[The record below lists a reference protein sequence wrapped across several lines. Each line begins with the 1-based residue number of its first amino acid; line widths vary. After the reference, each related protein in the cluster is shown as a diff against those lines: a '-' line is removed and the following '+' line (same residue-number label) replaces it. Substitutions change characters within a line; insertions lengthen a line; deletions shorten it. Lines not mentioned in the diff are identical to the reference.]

1 MLASNAHE
9 NKRRTFK
16 KFIPNKICFGG
27 ITGYT
32 QITFDIEYLEKIVF
46 NFKWWSNIYRRTTG
60 RDFFCVCLL

>member
-16 KFIPNKICFGG
+16 KFRPNKICFGG

-32 QITFDIEYLEKIVF
+32 QITFNIEYVKDSIQL
-46 NFKWWSNIYRRTTG
+46 
-60 RDFFCVCLL
+60 